1 MKKVN
6 INYKNII
13 NNNKSFQKKS
23 RIFIDNEFKNAR
35 NDFLKE
41 FDNHK
46 ITQEIEAG
54 PNASNTSGTLN
65 GKGNLFSFIGFNR
78 NSDPIS
84 LLRQNIKKGFSIST
98 KKITNGFR
106 FLISYPSF
114 EELKKATP
122 MPWETGNSWIQGI
135 ENGISG
141 FSNYMYKRFSEG
153 RSGAALQSNNTLR
166 DGSFNRTN
174 YISGMINNFIKRIE
188 RAKR

>member
-6 INYKNII
+6 INYKNIV
-13 NNNKSFQKKS
+13 NSNKSFQKKS
-23 RIFIDNEFKNAR
+23 RIFIENEFKNAK

-65 GKGNLFSFIGFNR
+65 GKGNLFSFIGFNK
-78 NSDPIS
+78 NSDPVS